1 MTQVETVLYAA
12 NVHTTGGHDD
22 GASRTERAFVSRPSD
37 LI

>member
-1 MTQVETVLYAA
+1 MTQLERALYAA
-12 NVHTTGGHDD
+12 KAHITGGLDD